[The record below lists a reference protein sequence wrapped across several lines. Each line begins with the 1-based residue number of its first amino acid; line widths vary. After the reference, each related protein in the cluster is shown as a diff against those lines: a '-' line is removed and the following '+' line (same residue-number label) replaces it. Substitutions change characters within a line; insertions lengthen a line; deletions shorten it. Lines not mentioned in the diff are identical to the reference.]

1 MTPSLNTC
9 LPISGGKSFILGVS
23 VPALLGIVK
32 QLFSTPI
39 WVCLVLVVVIVAFL
53 FLDVIL
59 YPRSSMVL
67 ILAVICLKLSWIN
80 GFLQLMLGLMMKRYF
95 ICIGEKG
102 IYYCGWHWSRA
113 VAFSFDKRIWGIHSK
128 LIALTTPC
136 ICTACLCCYRAW
148 FILFKLF

>member
-9 LPISGGKSFILGVS
+9 LPILGGKSFIVGLF

-32 QLFSTPI
+32 QLFNTPV
-39 WVCLVLVVVIVAFL
+39 WVGLILVVVIVVFL

-80 GFLQLMLGLMMKRYF
+80 GFLRLILGLMKNGYF
-95 ICIGEKG
+95 TCTGENG
-102 IYYCGWHWSRA
+102 IHYCSWHWSRA
-113 VAFSFDKRIWGIHSK
+113 VAFRIWRNSLRVNCPDNTVYLHRLS
-128 LIALTTPC
+128 AL
-136 ICTACLCCYRAW
+136 
-148 FILFKLF
+148 